1 MTLSRG
7 AIGNLVNRY
16 RAVLRKCR
24 MMNVFG
30 SLAVAGM
37 LVAGNAGFAGAE
49 DPIIAP
55 NSSISKHYDT
65 NTTVLNTDQ
74 PQFSK
79 ELYAIGATGSQGA
92 LDISMEGD
100 AALTVDASWRRDAA
114 DSNWDQ
120 LSAVY
125 VGNGAQ
131 FSFTG
136 TGLFRATGQG
146 KVMEA
151 VAFRNGANGPTGGT
165 MRLTGAITGEAITEA
180 SENGSGYKA
189 IGVKAENA
197 GTIIFSGKSA
207 WLKAMAHAGTADGVY
222 ARYGGVVDFQS
233 EEVKVWRSVSKGAP
247 FVV

>member
-1 MTLSRG
+1 MLRG
-7 AIGNLVNRY
+7 GV
-16 RAVLRKCR
+16 
-24 MMNVFG
+24 
-30 SLAVAGM
+30 
-37 LVAGNAGFAGAE
+37 
-49 DPIIAP
+49 
-55 NSSISKHYDT
+55 T
-65 NTTVLNTDQ
+65 
-74 PQFSK
+74 
-79 ELYAIGATGSQGA
+79 
-92 LDISMEGD
+92 
-100 AALTVDASWRRDAA
+100 
-114 DSNWDQ
+114 DSNRDQ

-125 VGNGAQ
+125 VGSGAQ

-222 ARYGGVVDFQS
+222 ARYRGRFP
-233 EEVKVWRSVSKGAP
+233 ERRSQG
-247 FVV
+247 FVPKRYGLGRFGHFHRILGRNDNLF

>member
-1 MTLSRG
+1 MSHDERIRVISSGRHACRG
-7 AIGNLVNRY
+7 KRGV
-16 RAVLRKCR
+16 CR
-24 MMNVFG
+24 
-30 SLAVAGM
+30 
-37 LVAGNAGFAGAE
+37 AE

-114 DSNWDQ
+114 DSNRDQ

-125 VGNGAQ
+125 VGSGAQ

-151 VAFRNGANGPTGGT
+151 VAFRNGANGPPAAQCAL
-165 MRLTGAITGEAITEA
+165 RAR
-180 SENGSGYKA
+180 SP
-189 IGVKAENA
+189 
-197 GTIIFSGKSA
+197 GK
-207 WLKAMAHAGTADGVY
+207 
-222 ARYGGVVDFQS
+222 
-233 EEVKVWRSVSKGAP
+233 P
-247 FVV
+247 